1 MTVESLFSGPLRYL
15 PSLIAFAALA
25 WLTLSPDPLPDNKL
39 PLWEGADKMAHALLF
54 GGMTVVFLSD
64 TFRRRPLHFL
74 LIFLIICAGIGSG
87 ALIEIIQRSMGLGRQ
102 AERADFYADAIGVA
116 AASGAWILGR
126 FSHK

>member
-15 PSLIAFAALA
+15 PSFIAIALLA
-25 WLTLSPDPLPDNKL
+25 WLTLSPDPMPSNK
-39 PLWEGADKMAHALLF
+39 WTFWVGADKMAHALMF
-54 GGMTVVFLSD
+54 GGMTVVVLSD
-64 TFRRRPLHFL
+64 AFRRRRLNFFL
-74 LIFLIICAGIGSG
+74 LVLIICAGMGSG
-87 ALIEIIQRSMGLGRQ
+87 ALIEILQRGMGLGRQ